1 MGMKN
6 NNQGNTVL
14 SEINVTPFVDVM
26 LVLLVIFMV
35 TAPILYQGVDVNLPK
50 VESKPMPAAEREKK
64 IVVTIN
70 NKGEIFIEK
79 EKYSLS
85 QLRVEIRKLIINQ
98 GKRIE
103 DGDVFLRADAD
114 VPYGD
119 VMDVMA
125 EIKKAGVKKLGLVTE
140 PLSSNSSQTRQKR

>member
-1 MGMKN
+1 MGMKTN
-6 NNQGNTVL
+6 NNEGRTVL

-64 IVVTIN
+64 VVITLN
-70 NKGEIFIEK
+70 EKGEIFIEK
-79 EKYSLS
+79 KQYSLS
-85 QLRVEIRKLIINQ
+85 ELKVEIRTLVRTH

-103 DGDVFLRADAD
+103 DEDVFLRADSN
-114 VPYGD
+114 VPYGT
-119 VMDVMA
+119 VMEVMA
-125 EIKKAGVKKLGLVTE
+125 EIKKAGVNKLGLVTE
-140 PLSSNSSQTRQKR
+140 PPSVNGSLYK

>member
-64 IVVTIN
+64 IVVTMN

-119 VMDVMA
+119 VMEVMA

-140 PLSSNSSQTRQKR
+140 PLSSNSSQIRQKK

>member
-1 MGMKN
+1 MGVKN
-6 NNQGNTVL
+6 NNEGNTVL

-70 NKGEIFIEK
+70 DKGEIFIEK
-79 EKYSLS
+79 EKYTLS
-85 QLRVEIRKLIINQ
+85 SLRVEIRRLIVNQ

-103 DGDVFLRADAD
+103 DGDVFLRADTN
-114 VPYGD
+114 VSYGD
-119 VMDVMA
+119 VMEVMA
-125 EIKKAGVKKLGLVTE
+125 EIKKAGVKQLGLVTE
-140 PLSSNSSQTRQKR
+140 PLSFNNNSR

>member
-6 NNQGNTVL
+6 NDQGNTVL

-50 VESKPMPAAEREKK
+50 IESKPMPAAERGKK

-70 NKGEIFIEK
+70 DKGAIFIERQ
-79 EKYSLS
+79 KYSLS

-98 GKRIE
+98 GERIE
-103 DGDVFLRADAD
+103 DGDVFLRADAN

-140 PLSSNSSQTRQKR
+140 PLSSNSSQTRQKK